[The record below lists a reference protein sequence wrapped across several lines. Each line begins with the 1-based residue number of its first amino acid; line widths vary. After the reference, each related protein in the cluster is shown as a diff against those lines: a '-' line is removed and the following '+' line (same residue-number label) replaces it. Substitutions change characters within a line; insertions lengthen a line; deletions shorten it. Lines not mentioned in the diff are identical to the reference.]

1 MITEFFKELED
12 RGVAYVVMGDT
23 TLLPERQANDIDI
36 VLSRHD
42 FCNIGAIVRDFAE
55 KTGAICVQHL
65 PHREGQYYV
74 LRKPGNLP
82 DSNYLILDFCA
93 DFVRHGRR
101 HLDASWLLEHR
112 IRAGDAPGRSFYVA
126 AHEREFAYYI
136 QKKIDKGSV
145 SPDALKHL
153 ASTFHK
159 NPDGCRTILKRYW
172 AHDSARLIETS
183 ILTNDAAAIHCY
195 ESRLRR
201 ELRRKFPPFRLR
213 HRLEEVKRLARRMLR
228 PTGLVIGILG
238 PDGSGK
244 STLLPLLRERI
255 EPAFRRANTFHLSP
269 PLLRVRKVRTVVE
282 DPHAQ
287 SPRGALMSVAKLLY
301 FVARYQLGWM
311 RSVWLQKRASGLFI
325 FDRYYHDML
334 ADPQRYRNGAPEW
347 VVRLI
352 GRLIPRPDIW
362 LVLDVAP
369 DIVRARKLE
378 VSPKENFRQFH
389 AYRALAR
396 ELKEAHLIDASGAP
410 EDVAA
415 ACERA
420 ILAFMATRLADRAA
434 P

>member
-1 MITEFFKELED
+1 MITGFFKELED
-12 RGVAYVVMGDT
+12 RGVVYVVVGDT
-23 TLLPERQANDIDI
+23 TLLPERQASDIDI
-36 VLSRHD
+36 VLSKRD
-42 FCNIGAIVRDFAE
+42 FCHIGEIVREFAE
-55 KTGAICVQHL
+55 RVGAVCVQHL

-74 LRKPGNLP
+74 LRKLGNLS

-93 DFVRHGRR
+93 DFVRYGRL
-101 HLDASWLLEHR
+101 HLASHWLLVDR
-112 IRAGDAPGRSFYVA
+112 IRAGDAQEHSFYVA
-126 AHEREFAYYI
+126 APEREFAYYI
-136 QKKIDKGSV
+136 QKKIDKGSA
-145 SPDALKHL
+145 PHDAMKHL
-153 ASTFHK
+153 AATFHK
-159 NPDGCRTILKRYW
+159 NPEGCRAILNRYW
-172 AHDSARLIETS
+172 ARDTARLIENA
-183 ILTNDAAAIHCY
+183 ILTGDATIIRHHA
-195 ESRLRR
+195 SRLRR
-201 ELRRKFPPFRLR
+201 ELRRNFPRLR
-213 HRLEEVKRLARRMLR
+213 LRYRLAETKRLARRMQQ

-244 STLLPLLRERI
+244 STLLPLLRKRI

-396 ELKEAHLIDASGAP
+396 ELKNAHLIDASDTPDG
-410 EDVAA
+410 VAA

-420 ILAFMATRLADRAA
+420 VIEFMATRLIGRDV